1 MDKEQ
6 LIALGL
12 DEESADKVLD
22 AHKKSLAGNYIPK
35 ARFDEVNTE
44 YQSTKEALT
53 RRDEQLTELQAAASE
68 NKELQTAI
76 EKLKTE
82 NKKTS
87 EEADERV
94 KTVQKHGAISMML
107 ADDVHDAQLVMSLL
121 KLDDVQVSP
130 SGEVA
135 GLKSQLDALREEKPF
150 LFVEKTNED
159 GAKSGELFFRGS
171 PPPEGAGGSKKL
183 TPPKAEDIGKQIA
196 ARRKSAIAAM
206 QSADEYYFK
215 K

>member
-1 MDKEQ
+1 MDRDE
-6 LIALGL
+6 LLALGL
-12 DEESADKVLD
+12 TGEAADKVIE
-22 AHKKSLAGNYIPK
+22 AHKKSLSGNYIPK

-82 NKKTS
+82 NKKAS
-87 EEADERV
+87 EDADDRV
-94 KTVQKHGAISMML
+94 KAVQKHGAISMML
-107 ADDVHDAQLVMSLL
+107 TDDVHDAQLVMSLL
-121 KLDDVQVSP
+121 KLDEVQVSP

-135 GLKSQLDALREEKPF
+135 GLKSQLDALRETKPF
-150 LFVEKTNED
+150 LFVEKTDNE
-159 GAKSGELFFRGS
+159 GKQGELYFRGS
-171 PPPEGAGGSKKL
+171 PPPESAGGSKKL